1 MRPTPY
7 VASLRVYEPITAFKP
22 DDQARWNQ
30 IAVTSPTGWDEQKK
44 ALVRTIVTEPPA
56 LKPDGA
62 HVLEHDEKKYIAPWS
77 TAARCWAALD
87 DFKSSLPVTLSK
99 FFLPQKIEDAI
110 NVNSEVVEDK
120 VSHIITATWSI
131 PPRWFA
137 LFEPSDRLRGT
148 NDDGAYTILRTSI
161 SNAKQRCLF
170 AHQAVVNAFG
180 NGPIEQEI
188 ADLLQWL
195 QIFNDQSIVEC
206 DYGGLAVYLEKSIV
220 ENGEPGLN
228 ADTSIE
234 DVAKSLAG
242 LAAGDGALAGQGY
255 ERLVTRWRKVAS
267 FEQAM

>member
-7 VASLRVYEPITAFKP
+7 VASLRIYEPLTAFSEE
-22 DDQARWNQ
+22 DQTRWSH
-30 IAVTSPTGWDEQKK
+30 ISTTTPTGRDEQQR
-44 ALVRTIVTEPPA
+44 ALRRTIVTEPPA
-56 LKPDGA
+56 LKLDGA
-62 HVLEHDEKKYIAPWS
+62 HILEIEGKKYIAPWS

-87 DFKSSLPVTLSK
+87 DFKSSMPFTISS
-99 FFLPQKIEDAI
+99 FFLPIEVESALSL
-110 NVNSEVVEDK
+110 NSESIEDK

-131 PPRWFA
+131 PPRWFS
-137 LFEPSDRLRGT
+137 LFEASERIRGI

-188 ADLLQWL
+188 ADLLEWL
-195 QIFNDQSIVEC
+195 SIFDANSIVEC
-206 DYGGLAVYLEKSIV
+206 DYGGLAIYLEKSLI
-220 ENGEPGLN
+220 ESGQPGLN

-234 DVAKSLAG
+234 DVARSLAG

-255 ERLVTRWRKVAS
+255 ERLVTRWRKIS
-267 FEQAM
+267 TLESCN

>member
-22 DDQARWNQ
+22 EDQARWNQ
-30 IAVTSPTGWDEQKK
+30 IAVASPTGWDEQKK
-44 ALVRTIVTEPPA
+44 ALRRIIVTEPPA

-62 HVLEHDEKKYIAPWS
+62 HVLEHQGTRYIAPWS
-77 TAARCWAALD
+77 TAARCWVALE

-110 NVNSEVVEDK
+110 NVNSVAVEDK

-148 NDDGAYTILRTSI
+148 NKDGAFTILRTSI

-180 NGPIEQEI
+180 QGPIEQEI

-195 QIFNDQSIVEC
+195 AIFNDESIVEC
-206 DYGGLAVYLEKSIV
+206 DYGGLAIYLEKSIV
-220 ENGEPGLN
+220 ENGEPGLSS
-228 ADTSIE
+228 DTSIE
-234 DVAKSLAG
+234 DVARSLAG

-255 ERLVTRWRKVAS
+255 ERLVTRWRRVAS

>member
-7 VASLRVYEPITAFKP
+7 VASLRVYEPITTFKQN
-22 DDQARWNQ
+22 DQARWNQ
-30 IAVTSPTGWDEQKK
+30 IAVTSPTGWDEQRK
-44 ALVRTIVTEPPA
+44 ALCRTIVIEPPA
-56 LKPDGA
+56 SKPDGA
-62 HVLEHDEKKYIAPWS
+62 HVFEHEGKRYIAPWS

-87 DFKSSLPVTLSK
+87 DFKSTLPATLVK

-110 NVNSEVVEDK
+110 NVSSDVVEYK
-120 VSHIITATWSI
+120 ISHIITATWSI

-137 LFEPSDRLRGT
+137 LFEPSDRLRGA
-148 NDDGAYTILRTSI
+148 NEDGAYTILRTSI
-161 SNAKQRCLF
+161 SSAKQRCLF

-195 QIFNDQSIVEC
+195 GIFNEQSIVEC
-206 DYGGLAVYLEKSIV
+206 DYGGLAVYLEKSLI

-234 DVAKSLAG
+234 DVARSLAG
-242 LAAGDGALAGQGY
+242 LAAGDGTLAGQGY
-255 ERLVTRWRKVAS
+255 ERLVTRWRRVAS

>member
-1 MRPTPY
+1 M
-7 VASLRVYEPITAFKP
+7 
-22 DDQARWNQ
+22 
-30 IAVTSPTGWDEQKK
+30 
-44 ALVRTIVTEPPA
+44 
-56 LKPDGA
+56 
-62 HVLEHDEKKYIAPWS
+62 
-77 TAARCWAALD
+77 D

-99 FFLPQKIEDAI
+99 FLLPQKIEDAI
-110 NVNSEVVEDK
+110 NINSEIVEDK
-120 VSHIITATWSI
+120 VSHIITATWTI

-137 LFEPSDRLRGT
+137 LFEPSDRFHGS
-148 NDDGAYTILRTSI
+148 NDDGAFTILRTSI

-195 QIFNDQSIVEC
+195 AIFNDQSIVEC
-206 DYGGLAVYLEKSIV
+206 DYGGLAIYLEKSIV

-228 ADTSIE
+228 SDTSIE

-255 ERLVTRWRKVAS
+255 ERLVTRWRRVAS

>member
-7 VASLRVYEPITAFKP
+7 VASLRIYEPLTAFGEEDKS
-22 DDQARWNQ
+22 RWSH
-30 IAVTSPTGWDEQKK
+30 ISTAAPTGRDEQHR
-44 ALVRTIVTEPPA
+44 ALRRTIVTESPA
-56 LKPDGA
+56 LKLDGA
-62 HVLEHDEKKYIAPWS
+62 HVLEIDNKKYISPWS

-87 DFKSSLPVTLSK
+87 DFKSSMPFTISS
-99 FFLPQKIEDAI
+99 FFLPKEMENALSL
-110 NVNSEVVEDK
+110 NSESIEDK

-137 LFEPSDRLRGT
+137 LFEASDRIRGT
-148 NDDGAYTILRTSI
+148 NDDGAYTILRTSV

-188 ADLLQWL
+188 ADLLEWL
-195 QIFNDQSIVEC
+195 YIFDANSIVEC
-206 DYGGLAVYLEKSIV
+206 DYGGLAIYLEKSLI
-220 ENGEPGLN
+220 EAGQPGLN

-234 DVAKSLAG
+234 DVARSLAG

-255 ERLVTRWRKVAS
+255 ERLVARWRRVTA

>member
-1 MRPTPY
+1 
-7 VASLRVYEPITAFKP
+7 
-22 DDQARWNQ
+22 
-30 IAVTSPTGWDEQKK
+30 
-44 ALVRTIVTEPPA
+44 
-56 LKPDGA
+56 
-62 HVLEHDEKKYIAPWS
+62 
-77 TAARCWAALD
+77 
-87 DFKSSLPVTLSK
+87 
-99 FFLPQKIEDAI
+99 
-110 NVNSEVVEDK
+110 
-120 VSHIITATWSI
+120 
-131 PPRWFA
+131 
-137 LFEPSDRLRGT
+137 
-148 NDDGAYTILRTSI
+148 
-161 SNAKQRCLF
+161 
-170 AHQAVVNAFG
+170 VVNAFG

-255 ERLVTRWRKVAS
+255 ERLVTRWRRVAS

>member
-7 VASLRVYEPITAFKP
+7 VASLRIYEPIDSFEAA
-22 DDQARWNQ
+22 DQLRWSQ
-30 IAVTSPTGWDEQKK
+30 IVITSPTSWDEQKR
-44 ALVRTIVTEPPA
+44 ALTRTINNEPPS
-56 LKPDGA
+56 LKLDGA
-62 HVLEHDEKKYIAPWS
+62 HVLDHEEKRYVAPWS

-87 DFKSSLPVTLSK
+87 DFKSSMPFTISS
-99 FFLPQKIEDAI
+99 FFLPKEIENALSL
-110 NVNSEVVEDK
+110 NSESIEDK
-120 VSHIITATWSI
+120 VSHIITANWSI
-131 PPRWFA
+131 PPRWFS
-137 LFEPSDRLRGT
+137 LFEVSDRIRGA

-188 ADLLQWL
+188 ADLLEWL
-195 QIFNDQSIVEC
+195 SIFDTNSIVEC
-206 DYGGLAVYLEKSIV
+206 DYGGLAIYLEKSLI
-220 ENGEPGLN
+220 ENGQPGLN

-234 DVAKSLAG
+234 DVARSLAG

-255 ERLVTRWRKVAS
+255 ERLVTRWRRVAA

>member
-22 DDQARWNQ
+22 NDQARWNQ
-30 IAVTSPTGWDEQKK
+30 IALTSPTRWDEQNKS
-44 ALVRTIVTEPPA
+44 LRRTIIAEPPA

-62 HVLEHDEKKYIAPWS
+62 HVLEHEGKRYVAPWS

-87 DFKSSLPVTLSK
+87 DFKSSLPVTLRK
-99 FFLPQKIEDAI
+99 VFLPQKIEDAI
-110 NVNSEVVEDK
+110 NINSEVVEDK

-137 LFEPSDRLRGT
+137 LFEPSDRSRGS
-148 NDDGAYTILRTSI
+148 NEDGAYTIIRTSI
-161 SNAKQRCLF
+161 LNAKQRCLS

-188 ADLLQWL
+188 EDLLQWL
-195 QIFNDQSIVEC
+195 SIFNDQSIVEC
-206 DYGGLAVYLEKSIV
+206 DYGGLAVYLEKSLS

-228 ADTSIE
+228 SDTSIE

-255 ERLVTRWRKVAS
+255 ERLVTRWRRVAS